1 MEKYPLYM
9 ENSVIKHILYPIY
22 RNKHLRN
29 KYINENN
36 NQMKDLSNTTYN
48 FQNKQTL
55 ENGN

>member
-1 MEKYPLYM
+1 M

-22 RNKHLRN
+22 RNRHLRN

-36 NQMKDLSNTTYN
+36 NQMKDPSNTTYN

>member
-1 MEKYPLYM
+1 M
-9 ENSVIKHILYPIY
+9 ENSVIKHILYPTY
-22 RNKHLRN
+22 RNRHLRN
-29 KYINENN
+29 KYINKNN